1 MVTHAGASV
10 EREREIE
17 SFLEEKNM
25 QATAGRMHPYSPW
38 PLLQLYF
45 ARTPKSRWTSS
56 MTLGEKAMLYLFLK
70 HYSFYPINNLLR
82 IYML

>member
-10 EREREIE
+10 ERERDRVI
-17 SFLEEKNM
+17 FGRKNL

>member
-10 EREREIE
+10 ERERDRVI
-17 SFLEEKNM
+17 FGRKNL
-25 QATAGRMHPYSPW
+25 QAPAGRMHPYSPW

>member
-10 EREREIE
+10 ERERVIFGRKKHAGN
-17 SFLEEKNM
+17 SWKN
-25 QATAGRMHPYSPW
+25 APYSPW

-70 HYSFYPINNLLR
+70 HYSFYPINDLLR